1 MIFVIRFLLFVAAP
15 TIRAFP
21 AVPVSHRR
29 QGKACRR
36 RLSAAQ
42 IRRKGEKCIAGAWCR
57 FDRWWCERLWSGRE
71 VRAWARGDRLARGH
85 DCGSALKKSDGFAAQ
100 PVTRDEAVSGWMER
114 VSRTVE
120 SRAAGWG

>member
-1 MIFVIRFLLFVAAP
+1 VEPQLAPGDDLCHPVSPVCREAP

-57 FDRWWCERLWSGRE
+57 FHRWWCERLWSGRKFG
-71 VRAWARGDRLARGH
+71 RGRVAT
-85 DCGSALKKSDGFAAQ
+85 GSPEGTIVV
-100 PVTRDEAVSGWMER
+100 PP
-114 VSRTVE
+114 
-120 SRAAGWG
+120 